1 MVTQGIGDASSMHGL
16 WRRSVGAQEKG
27 SQSREF
33 PQSPSSFPEVARI
46 AWSGSPLCLV
56 VAGVSAPVLVIA
68 CAAMAVHGERAVDAA
83 SVSVPSAGTEAGGW
97 GRGGYMMMPGPAGS
111 ASWSS
116 APSPAAQ
123 GAAAKA
129 ADSAAMNSENW
140 TGYASAGGAGTFT
153 RVAASWAEP
162 AVTCTATNTFA
173 SFWVGLDGDGTN
185 SVEQTGTEAD
195 CDGGAATYQ
204 GWFEMFL
211 NAPVFYDNPVE
222 PGDAMSASVVA
233 DGGEAF
239 TLTLAD
245 STQGW
250 TQTTNQ
256 TSDTAQLGSAEVI
269 AEALSDG
276 TGTVLP
282 LSDFGTVSFA
292 DATAGTTAIGNEN
305 PSALTMVSAN
315 DVTEA
320 TPSALTGGS
329 AFTVTWDSNGTTA
342 TAAPTPT
349 GTATAPGTGGTPGRH
364 HHRHHHW
371 FGD

>member
-1 MVTQGIGDASSMHGL
+1 MNSRRALRGSRRRPASHGPV
-16 WRRSVGAQEKG
+16 RR
-27 SQSREF
+27 
-33 PQSPSSFPEVARI
+33 
-46 AWSGSPLCLV
+46 LCLV
-56 VAGVSAPVLVIA
+56 VASASAAVLVIA
-68 CAAMAVHGERAVDAA
+68 YATMTVHTERAVDAA
-83 SVSVPSAGTEAGGW
+83 SVSAPSAGTEAGGW

-111 ASWSS
+111 ASWSW
-116 APSPAAQ
+116 APGPAAQ
-123 GAAAKA
+123 GAANA
-129 ADSAAMNSENW
+129 ATSAAMTSQNW
-140 TGYASAGGAGTFT
+140 AGYASAGGAGTFT
-153 RVAASWAEP
+153 SVSASWAEP
-162 AVTCTATNTFA
+162 AVTCTATGTFS

-204 GWFEMFL
+204 GWFEMFP

-233 DGGEAF
+233 NGGGAF

-256 TSDTAQLGSAEVI
+256 ASGTAQLGSAEVI
-269 AEALSDG
+269 AEAPSDG

-282 LSDFGTVSFA
+282 LSNFGTVSFT
-292 DATAGTTAIGNEN
+292 DATVDNTAIGNEN
-305 PSALTMVSAN
+305 PATLTMVSAN

-320 TPSALTGGS
+320 TPSTLTGGN
-329 AFTVTWDSNGTTA
+329 AFTVTWDSNGTVG
-342 TAAPTPT
+342 TAASTPA
-349 GTATAPGTGGTPGRH
+349 GAATAPGTGGTPGRH
-364 HHRHHHW
+364 HHHHW